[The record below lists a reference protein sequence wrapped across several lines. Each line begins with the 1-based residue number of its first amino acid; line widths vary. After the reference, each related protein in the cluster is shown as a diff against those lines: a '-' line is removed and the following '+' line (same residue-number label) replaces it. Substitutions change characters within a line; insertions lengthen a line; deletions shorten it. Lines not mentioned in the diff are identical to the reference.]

1 MSVGEP
7 VGMWPPAVRAAQ
19 PIAAHPVEVASEPEP
34 DTGPIVTVT
43 VTCVSDG
50 HSHAVPDTELSALTS
65 GSGFY
70 RAVCGHV
77 VTAAP
82 MVAPEGMPC
91 RQCDEARE
99 VKAARPSRRLGLR
112 LLGG

>member
-7 VGMWPPAVRAAQ
+7 VGMWPPAVR
-19 PIAAHPVEVASEPEP
+19 VASAPQPVAPVPDPVPEP
-34 DTGPIVTVT
+34 TTGPIVTVT

-50 HSHAVPDTELSALTS
+50 HSHAVPDTELTGLASDS
-65 GSGFY
+65 GYY

-82 MVAPEGMPC
+82 MVAPEGAPC
-91 RQCDEARE
+91 RQCDEAGE
-99 VKAARPSRRLGLR
+99 VKAARPARRLGLR

>member
-1 MSVGEP
+1 VP
-7 VGMWPPAVRAAQ
+7 D
-19 PIAAHPVEVASEPEP
+19 PEST
-34 DTGPIVTVT
+34 TGPVVTVT

-50 HSHAVPDTELSALTS
+50 HSHAVPDTELTGLAS
-65 GSGFY
+65 GSGCY

-82 MVAPEGMPC
+82 MVAPEGAPC
-91 RQCDEARE
+91 RQCDETRE
-99 VKAARPSRRLGLR
+99 VKTTRPARRLGMR